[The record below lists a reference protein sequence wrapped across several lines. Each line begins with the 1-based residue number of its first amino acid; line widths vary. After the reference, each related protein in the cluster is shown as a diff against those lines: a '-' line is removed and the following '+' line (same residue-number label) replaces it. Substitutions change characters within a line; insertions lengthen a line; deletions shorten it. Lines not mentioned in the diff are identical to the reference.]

1 MLKKILDNKK
11 ELIGIIL
18 IFLFTCYLFFVLGIS
33 KLKFGIIDDHE
44 IYYISN
50 ELNTKSVF
58 ELLNEF
64 MIADGRFRILYW
76 INRILTIKLLGTNY
90 YLYFAQFM
98 LFALLSLEMLYAI
111 FRKLKVNIFFAII
124 LSIFPFWGPQIDSF
138 MRLGTGELFSSF
150 LLIASV
156 FFFVIKDSKFN
167 KILAGIFLSFAVI
180 SKETFMISAPFVL
193 FLFIMLPKNSGI
205 TYLKQIRNNIL
216 LYILPIFI
224 FLLSLYLNFSSIYTG
239 NTAYKVYI
247 SFNQLLSNLK
257 NILLSQNSYF
267 IYETIFFVII
277 VAFGLFYCKNKKNF
291 NNIVLCYITGLAFAL
306 TQFIFIVL
314 ITSDNYYQSRYLI
327 PFVFS
332 TVLFM
337 FLYLYICRNK
347 YLPYLLL
354 VPLFIYNICYFTPT
368 NIENIVDG
376 NIAFN
381 STLEETLLYL
391 DENSKILFIGD
402 PIFRME
408 YFESFKRYYE
418 FYGYKNIYV
427 IPIASKKQIDIT
439 PFEQNLCDH
448 INNFWKNRIISDLS
462 INPELILFF
471 NSEYID
477 KFDLVKYIN
486 FDRRYYD
493 VIFYKRMDLNEV

>member
-111 FRKLKVNIFFAII
+111 RRKLKVNIFFAII
-124 LSIFPFWGPQIDSF
+124 LSIFPFWGSQIDSF

-156 FFFVIKDSKFN
+156 FFFVIGDSKFN
-167 KILAGIFLSFAVI
+167 KILACIFLSLAVI

-193 FLFIMLPKNSGI
+193 FLFIMLPKNPGI

-224 FLLSLYLNFSSIYTG
+224 FLLSLYLNFSSIYT
-239 NTAYKVYI
+239 
-247 SFNQLLSNLK
+247 
-257 NILLSQNSYF
+257 
-267 IYETIFFVII
+267 
-277 VAFGLFYCKNKKNF
+277 
-291 NNIVLCYITGLAFAL
+291 
-306 TQFIFIVL
+306 
-314 ITSDNYYQSRYLI
+314 
-327 PFVFS
+327 
-332 TVLFM
+332 
-337 FLYLYICRNK
+337 
-347 YLPYLLL
+347 
-354 VPLFIYNICYFTPT
+354 
-368 NIENIVDG
+368 
-376 NIAFN
+376 
-381 STLEETLLYL
+381 
-391 DENSKILFIGD
+391 
-402 PIFRME
+402 
-408 YFESFKRYYE
+408 
-418 FYGYKNIYV
+418 
-427 IPIASKKQIDIT
+427 
-439 PFEQNLCDH
+439 
-448 INNFWKNRIISDLS
+448 
-462 INPELILFF
+462 
-471 NSEYID
+471 
-477 KFDLVKYIN
+477 
-486 FDRRYYD
+486 
-493 VIFYKRMDLNEV
+493 